1 MERCGSPTPWGLE
14 EELHELPACHK
25 SYHASLL
32 HRFQQVNQHCDLSI
46 REPVTFNSVNKI
58 RFGGQDVLDYVVCYA
73 TRGNP
78 VENVPDHWHYVS
90 FGLSDIHGHDAMQ
103 DNPLPVTSGSRVSG
117 LGFEL
122 TFRLEAKLE
131 AVGDP
136 PAWPVDL
143 LQKLARYIHVT
154 PDCIIVP
161 GDHIT
166 WHAPLHGNLD
176 VDCEI
181 NHMLVAQDVS
191 IPKLETPT
199 GCVAFHQVVGVTYS
213 EVQLAQ
219 RWNATSLMNLF
230 REQDDLGGSALVTDI
245 FRKKA
250 ILELHPNLE
259 GSITFGIQKDG
270 SDLNGV
276 GGRALWTQNAR
287 FYCHESHWW
296 ALSEFERR
304 QYILFESSSPS
315 SITTSKHQK
324 EHMRKSLTQNDIEQI
339 SNLLENARLVED
351 EKNDDTN
358 QHDLPPQIKERIIFP
373 NKVHLTMSPET
384 GRLLPLALRGRVD
397 HNRHFT
403 IKDTTMEDV
412 ITFVPNGMSGSF
424 TTDSCPF
431 AACGP
436 WLHIQLDEVA
446 RKNISEDVEFL
457 FSSEAVNPEFPKFLA
472 WPEANLALTILDI
485 RD

>member
-1 MERCGSPTPWGLE
+1 MVGVWHG
-14 EELHELPACHK
+14 
-25 SYHASLL
+25 
-32 HRFQQVNQHCDLSI
+32 FDF
-46 REPVTFNSVNKI
+46 FND

-230 REQDDLGGSALVTDI
+230 REQDEYV
-245 FRKKA
+245 
-250 ILELHPNLE
+250 
-259 GSITFGIQKDG
+259 Q
-270 SDLNGV
+270 
-276 GGRALWTQNAR
+276 
-287 FYCHESHWW
+287 
-296 ALSEFERR
+296 
-304 QYILFESSSPS
+304 
-315 SITTSKHQK
+315 
-324 EHMRKSLTQNDIEQI
+324 
-339 SNLLENARLVED
+339 
-351 EKNDDTN
+351 
-358 QHDLPPQIKERIIFP
+358 
-373 NKVHLTMSPET
+373 
-384 GRLLPLALRGRVD
+384 
-397 HNRHFT
+397 T
-403 IKDTTMEDV
+403 I
-412 ITFVPNGMSGSF
+412 
-424 TTDSCPF
+424 
-431 AACGP
+431 
-436 WLHIQLDEVA
+436 
-446 RKNISEDVEFL
+446 
-457 FSSEAVNPEFPKFLA
+457 
-472 WPEANLALTILDI
+472 
-485 RD
+485 